1 MVTGNPW
8 ADEAAEQSA
17 KPRTAAGRPTAV
29 DGECQSGIAGIV
41 GVRSGFALL
50 GQLVPGAA
58 GLVHDRLCPG
68 AERIPLLARVLARIF
83 QRLLGLLARFPGF
96 FHGFVP
102 GLAAALHAGIHHLA
116 SLHVGLIGQLNRLLP
131 SLLGFG
137 LRCGHH
143 VLGAFAGFLGSILD
157 SLLGLFDLVSIVATI
172 VATIVLGLAGRQQ
185 KCRGKRRQQRSH
197 QIAHL
202 VILLKNFGP

>member
-68 AERIPLLARVLARIF
+68 AERIPLLRSEEHTSELQSLRRISYAVF
-83 QRLLGLLARFPGF
+83 CLKKKKQDRTKQNVTATTQNE
-96 FHGFVP
+96 
-102 GLAAALHAGIHHLA
+102 ALKA
-116 SLHVGLIGQLNRLLP
+116 
-131 SLLGFG
+131 
-137 LRCGHH
+137 
-143 VLGAFAGFLGSILD
+143 
-157 SLLGLFDLVSIVATI
+157 
-172 VATIVLGLAGRQQ
+172 
-185 KCRGKRRQQRSH
+185 
-197 QIAHL
+197 
-202 VILLKNFGP
+202 